1 MLPKKMLLFYYLLI
15 LLQGLAI
22 SNSAKLNGGLAFS
35 ESDKNGQIYVNLNQ
49 FLATRSADILNHI
62 SSFGMD
68 IVNRYYAHCNQV
80 SNLLSTYKTNQ
91 TQNQMIQKV
100 LKEVN
105 PEIHDE
111 IIVPP
116 IQVSLIEAPKVCK
129 SIGAHLPEIITVG
142 QKEYIRIAA
151 LKHKIR
157 KIYAGVRF
165 ENLTKR
171 FRFIMDQKSARTG
184 SPFN

>member
-1 MLPKKMLLFYYLLI
+1 
-15 LLQGLAI
+15 
-22 SNSAKLNGGLAFS
+22 
-35 ESDKNGQIYVNLNQ
+35 
-49 FLATRSADILNHI
+49 
-62 SSFGMD
+62 
-68 IVNRYYAHCNQV
+68 
-80 SNLLSTYKTNQ
+80 
-91 TQNQMIQKV
+91 MIQKV

-105 PEIHDE
+105 PEIQGK
-111 IIVPP
+111 IIVSP
-116 IQVSLIEAPKVCK
+116 IQVNLMEALEVCK
-129 SIGAHLPEIITVG
+129 SFGAHLPEIITVG

-171 FRFIMDQKSARTG
+171 FRFIMDQKSARRG